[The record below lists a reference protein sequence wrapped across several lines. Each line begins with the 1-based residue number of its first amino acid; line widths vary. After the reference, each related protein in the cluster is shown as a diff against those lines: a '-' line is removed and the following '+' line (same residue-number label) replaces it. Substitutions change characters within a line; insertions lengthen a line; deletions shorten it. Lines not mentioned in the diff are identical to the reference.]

1 MIFFECPP
9 QIYRFMVKLRHICAY
24 LQICYKTKLLQKEER
39 NFIQRNKTKMSTIN
53 KKQKIWNKNAQNAH
67 KSRQILN
74 SRPTEKCMLRQKIFV
89 HFENFRLRN
98 EWTAKGS
105 ESRKKVWL
113 SMVRTTSPSVWYLQ
127 RQILKLSMV
136 GYLHNKDPSKK
147 VGQKV
152 HGFNPSTPTYH
163 RHHQWQWSSHHH
175 HPRYCHQGLPTHSII
190 IIVFVNNRNAK

>member
-1 MIFFECPP
+1 
-9 QIYRFMVKLRHICAY
+9 
-24 LQICYKTKLLQKEER
+24 
-39 NFIQRNKTKMSTIN
+39 MSTIN

-89 HFENFRLRN
+89 HFENFRGALLSRSTASATLPKCPPHILERN

-105 ESRKKVWL
+105 QSRKKVWL

-190 IIVFVNNRNAK
+190 IIIFVNNRNAK

>member
-1 MIFFECPP
+1 MNDKKVYVEAKYFRSFWKFLGSANLA
-9 QIYRFMVKLRHICAY
+9 IYGICHP
-24 LQICYKTKLLQKEER
+24 
-39 NFIQRNKTKMSTIN
+39 
-53 KKQKIWNKNAQNAH
+53 AQVLTPH
-67 KSRQILN
+67 
-74 SRPTEKCMLRQKIFV
+74 P
-89 HFENFRLRN
+89 RLRN

-175 HPRYCHQGLPTHSII
+175 HPPYCHQGLPTHSII
-190 IIVFVNNRNAK
+190 IIIFVNNRNA